1 MNSEIELL
9 SQKYALDK
17 EIVKQYKLT
26 NEEHENIFEKIKE
39 IYFFN
44 KKPVKNPVA
53 IIVGGQ
59 TGAGKTGLISYSQN
73 QFKDDNVVIINSDDI
88 KAFHPYGAEIAKKY
102 TELFTK
108 ITGQESDTWTSEIFE
123 YAIENKYNLIFEVPM
138 KNNRIVKTITKL
150 RDNNFLVK
158 VRGLA
163 VSNTESMMSVYE
175 RYVQQVKI
183 RGWGR
188 LVVPNHHNETY
199 IGMPNTIDEIEKS
212 NNYDVIEI
220 FTRGEVP
227 NKPKCIYSTEIK
239 NEYISA
245 KAAIYAGR
253 EKDKEIFKKNYNER
267 LQNLIKIDNKNGLN
281 AQKNI
286 MDILS

>member
-1 MNSEIELL
+1 MKMEKQRLLNTYVNNLSMSE
-9 SQKYALDK
+9 
-17 EIVKQYKLT
+17 
-26 NEEHENIFEKIKE
+26 
-39 IYFFN
+39 
-44 KKPVKNPVA
+44 
-53 IIVGGQ
+53 
-59 TGAGKTGLISYSQN
+59 
-73 QFKDDNVVIINSDDI
+73 
-88 KAFHPYGAEIAKKY
+88 
-102 TELFTK
+102 
-108 ITGQESDTWTSEIFE
+108 
-123 YAIENKYNLIFEVPM
+123 
-138 KNNRIVKTITKL
+138 
-150 RDNNFLVK
+150 
-158 VRGLA
+158 
-163 VSNTESMMSVYE
+163 
-175 RYVQQVKI
+175 
-183 RGWGR
+183 
-188 LVVPNHHNETY
+188 
-199 IGMPNTIDEIEKS
+199 TIDEIEKS